1 MGNSFQTIDRLATGL
16 ARAVIRWRWAVVFA
30 AVASAV
36 LIATGASRL
45 EFANNYRAFFSDEN
59 PELVAFED
67 LQATYTKN
75 DNFLFVLDPADGDA
89 FSADVISAVE
99 ALTEEA
105 WRIPYAIRV
114 DSISNFQHSY
124 GIEDDLIVEDLY
136 RSGGFMEEAERQR
149 RGQIALDE
157 PLLRN
162 QLITAEG
169 DVTAVN
175 VVLQYPEKELTE
187 IPEAVTFARSL
198 RDQLS
203 LEYPDIDISLTGVS
217 MLNNAFAEVGVQDLG
232 TLVPLMFG
240 VILLLTVLILRSF
253 TATFATVGVIMLS
266 TMVGMGW
273 AGFAGIALTPISASA
288 PIIIL
293 TLAIADSIHILT
305 SLRTAMREGR
315 EKSEA
320 IVEAI
325 RLNFLPV
332 TITSLTTIIGF
343 MALNFSDSP
352 PFWHLGNITAVGI
365 AAAWLYSITL
375 LPALMRILPYRVA
388 KTEGQDRGER
398 YMERLADFV
407 IRYPRQLLI
416 VMGGSAVILTAFIPS
431 IDFNDQWTRY
441 FDDRIEFRRETDKAL
456 EHFGMYP
463 IEYSLPAQTS
473 GGVSD
478 PEYLAY
484 LEDFTEF
491 LREQPVVQ
499 HVYSFSDIMKRLN
512 KNLHGDNPSYFRT
525 PEGRDE
531 AAQYLLLYELSLPYG
546 LDLNDRINIDK
557 SATRVTATLG
567 DVDSIETRAFLNST
581 QDWME
586 QNLPGWMQTDPTSAS
601 VMFTYVTDRNVDNM
615 ISGTIIA
622 ILLISL
628 VLMLALRSFR
638 LGLLSLVPNG
648 LPVLAAFGAWAL
660 LVGEVGFSVA
670 SVASISLGII
680 VDDTVH
686 LLSKY
691 VRARSERGGTAAD
704 AIRYAFKSVGVAIVI
719 NTVILAAGFL
729 VLLTSSFKLNV
740 DMGLLTAL
748 SIVFALILDFLF
760 LPALLLLVDRVG
772 FKDNLEGVTDMK
784 LSSTTAALPQP
795 ATASVIGVAG
805 LLVAAAL
812 SFTVLPN
819 TAKAA
824 EGDPSTA
831 FTEVRGDTEAEQRGF
846 EVAARADR
854 SDRGFG
860 DSEVQLQMVL
870 RNSAGRESSRSLAIT
885 TLEVPDESL
894 GDKSLVV
901 FESPN
906 DIKGTALLSHAR
918 ILEPDDQWLF
928 LPALKRVKRI
938 SSANKSGP
946 FVGSEFAFE
955 DFTAL
960 ELNKYDY
967 AWLREEALDG
977 VQNDVVE
984 RTPRY
989 ENSGYSRQV
998 SWVDQDVYQV
1008 RKVEFYDRRGD
1019 LLKTLV
1025 LTDYREYDGVWRA
1038 QRMEMVNHQTGK
1050 STDLIYGDY
1059 EFNVGVTDADFV
1071 KGRLTRL
1078 R

>member
-187 IPEAVTFARSL
+187 IPEAATFARSL

-906 DIKGTALLSHAR
+906 DIKGTALLSHAQ

>member
-16 ARAVIRWRWAVVFA
+16 ARAVIRWRWTVVFA

-75 DNFLFVLDPADGDA
+75 DNFLFVLEPADGDA

-136 RSGGFMEEAERQR
+136 RSGAFMEEAERQR

-253 TATFATVGVIMLS
+253 SATFATVGVIMLS

-305 SLRTAMREGR
+305 SLRTAMREGT

-320 IVEAI
+320 IVEAM

-388 KTEGQDRGER
+388 KAEGQDLGER

-407 IRYPRQLLI
+407 IKYPRRLLI
-416 VMGGSAVILTAFIPS
+416 VMGGSAVILTAFIPT
-431 IDFNDQWTRY
+431 IDFNDQWTQY
-441 FDDRIEFRRETDKAL
+441 FDNRIEFRRETDKAL

-491 LREQPVVQ
+491 LSEQPVVQ
-499 HVYSFSDIMKRLN
+499 HVYSLSDIMKRLN
-512 KNLHGDNPSYFRT
+512 KNLHGDDPSYYRT

-628 VLMLALRSFR
+628 VLMLALRSVR
-638 LGLLSLVPNG
+638 LGLLSLIPNG

-691 VRARSERGGTAAD
+691 VRARSERGGTTAD

-719 NTVILAAGFL
+719 NTVILVAGFL

-748 SIVFALILDFLF
+748 SIAFALILDFLF

-784 LSSTTAALPQP
+784 HLSTAAALPRP

-812 SFTVLPN
+812 SFTALPDY
-819 TAKAA
+819 A
-824 EGDPSTA
+824 EASEGGSAVA
-831 FTEVRGDTEAEQRGF
+831 FTEVRGDTEAERRGF

-860 DSEVQLQMVL
+860 DSKVQLQMVL
-870 RNSAGRESSRSLAIT
+870 RNSAGRESSRALAIT
-885 TLEVPDESL
+885 TLEIPDESL

-906 DIKGTALLSHAR
+906 DIKGTALLSHAQ

-967 AWLREEALDG
+967 TWLREAALDG
-977 VQNDVVE
+977 IQNDVVE

-1025 LTDYREYDGVWRA
+1025 LSDYREYDGVWRA

-1050 STDLIYGDY
+1050 STDFIYGDY

>member
-1 MGNSFQTIDRLATGL
+1 MGNSFKAVDRFASGL
-16 ARAVIRWRWAVVFA
+16 ARAVIRWRWGVILA

-36 LIATGASRL
+36 IIGTGASRL
-45 EFANNYRAFFSDEN
+45 EFANNYRVFFSDEN

-75 DNFLFVLDPADGDA
+75 DNFLFVLEPADGDA
-89 FSADVISAVE
+89 FSADVIAAVE
-99 ALTEEA
+99 ELTEAA
-105 WRIPYAIRV
+105 WQIPYAIRV

-124 GIEDDLIVEDLY
+124 GVEDDLVVEDLY
-136 RSGGFMEEAERQR
+136 RNGGDMSDTERER
-149 RGQIALDE
+149 RGEIALSE

-162 QLITAEG
+162 QLITPEG

-175 VVLQYPEKELTE
+175 VVLQYPEVSLTE
-187 IPEAVTFARSL
+187 IPEAVTFARDL
-198 RDQLS
+198 RDTIS
-203 LEYPDIDISLTGVS
+203 AANPDIEINLTGVS
-217 MLNNAFAEVGVQDLG
+217 MLNNAFAEVGVADLG

-240 VILLLTVLILRSF
+240 VILVLTLVIMRSL
-253 TATFATVGVIMLS
+253 TATFATLGVIMLS
-266 TMVGMGW
+266 TTVGMGW
-273 AGFAGIALTPISASA
+273 AGFAGISLTPISASA

-305 SLRTAMREGR
+305 SLRTAMREGMDR
-315 EKSEA
+315 ESA
-320 IVEAI
+320 IVEAL

-332 TITSLTTIIGF
+332 TITSLTTVIGF

-365 AAAWLYSITL
+365 VAAWVYSLTL
-375 LPALMRILPYRVA
+375 LPAIMRILPYRV
-388 KTEGQDRGER
+388 KQTEGADLGER
-398 YMERLADFV
+398 LMERLADFV
-407 IRYPRQLLI
+407 IAYPRRLLI
-416 VMGGSAVILTAFIPS
+416 IMGGSALLLTAFIPT
-431 IDFNDQWTRY
+431 IDFNDQWTQY
-441 FDDRIEFRRETDKAL
+441 FDHRIEFRNETDAAL
-456 EHFGMYP
+456 AHFGMYP
-463 IEYSLPAQTS
+463 VEYSLPAQES

-484 LEDFTEF
+484 LDEFATF
-491 LREQPVVQ
+491 LRTQPAVT
-499 HVYSFSDIMKRLN
+499 HVYSFSDVMKRLN
-512 KNLHGDNPSYFRT
+512 KNLHGDDSSYYRI
-525 PEGRDE
+525 PDDRDE

-557 SATRVTATLG
+557 SATRVSATLG

-581 QDWME
+581 QYWME
-586 QNLPGWMQTDPTSAS
+586 ANLPTWMQTDPTSAS
-601 VMFTYVTDRNVDNM
+601 VMFTYITDRNVDNM
-615 ISGTIIA
+615 IDGTIIA
-622 ILLISL
+622 IVLISL
-628 VLMLALRSFR
+628 VLMAALRSVR
-638 LGLLSLVPNG
+638 LGVLSLVPNG
-648 LPVLAAFGAWAL
+648 LPILAAFGAWAL
-660 LVGEVGFSVA
+660 LVGKIGFSVA
-670 SVASISLGII
+670 TVASISLGII

-691 VRARSERGGTAAD
+691 VRARSERRGTAAE
-704 AIRYAFKSVGVAIVI
+704 AIRYAFRSVGVAIVI

-729 VLLTSSFKLNV
+729 VLLTSSFKINV

-760 LPALLLLVDRVG
+760 LPALLLFVDRVG
-772 FKDNLEGVTDMK
+772 THTESQGDNDMK
-784 LSSTTAALPQP
+784 NITTTAALPRP
-795 ATASVIGVAG
+795 ATNIASFVA
-805 LLVAAAL
+805 VAAL
-812 SFTVLPN
+812 SFATIPAFVEAADAIGDQTV
-819 TAKAA
+819 TQIRG
-824 EGDPSTA
+824 E
-831 FTEVRGDTEAEQRGF
+831 TETERRGF

-860 DSEVQLQMVL
+860 DSDVQLEMVL
-870 RNSAGRESSRSLAIT
+870 RNSAGRESTRSLAIT
-885 TLEVPDESL
+885 TFEVADESV

-901 FESPN
+901 FDSPN

-918 ILEPDDQWLF
+918 ILDPDDQWLY

-967 AWLREEALDG
+967 DWLREETLGDL
-977 VQNDVVE
+977 QTDVVE

-989 ENSGYSRQV
+989 ENSGYSRQI
-998 SWVDQDVYQV
+998 SWVDQEVFQV

-1025 LTDYREYDGVWRA
+1025 LADYREYGGVWRSH
-1038 QRMEMVNHQTGK
+1038 RMEMINHQTGK

-1059 EFNVGVTDADFV
+1059 EFNVGLDDDDFER
-1071 KGRLTRL
+1071 GILTRL